1 MNTQTL
7 NPWPTGLARR
17 LVRRLVRS
25 LAGLLVAS
33 AGLLALPASAAPDA
47 PAAAQAPS
55 ATAPDGATATAT
67 PSAAPTAADTA
78 FDTAMAA
85 AKRVSRAGPQDIPLA
100 AQGQLKL
107 PAGLRYVPEP
117 EATQLLN
124 AMGNPGRDPQQLGL
138 VFPDGGGWFA
148 ILRFEP
154 AGYIKDDDARDW
166 DTAALL
172 KSFQD
177 GTAAANEERL
187 KMGAPAIEV
196 LGWAEAPA
204 YRADSHRLV
213 WAMSSRHVGA
223 PADAPQG
230 VNYNTYVLGREGYLS
245 LNLVTGLKDL
255 PAHKP
260 QALALL
266 ENLSFDAGKRY
277 ADFDSKTDKVA
288 EYGLAALVVGV
299 AAKKLGLLAV
309 VLGFG
314 AKFAKVILLGLALV
328 GGGLARFVKRKP
340 KTPQ

>member
-1 MNTQTL
+1 MNPNTL
-7 NPWPTGLARR
+7 TPWPTGLSRR
-17 LVRRLVRS
+17 
-25 LAGLLVAS
+25 LAGLLIAG
-33 AGLLALPASAAPDA
+33 AGLLALPAPAATDA
-47 PAAAQAPS
+47 PATAEAQS
-55 ATAPDGATATAT
+55 ATAASPTT
-67 PSAAPTAADTA
+67 SAADAA

-154 AGYIKDDDARDW
+154 AGYINDDDARDW

-172 KSFQD
+172 KSFQE

-204 YRADSHRLV
+204 YRADGHRLV
-213 WAMSSRHVGA
+213 WAMSSRHIGA

-277 ADFDSKTDKVA
+277 ADFDSKTDKEA

-328 GGGLARFVKRKP
+328 GGGFARFFKRKP
-340 KTPQ
+340 KSPQ